1 MRRLLLPLAFA
12 ALAAPATA
20 QDVEPEPEGPGLF
33 ERGADLMMR
42 GLLEQLGPLVN
53 DLESAMVVLGGVVE
67 RLGGYEA
74 PEILPNGDIL
84 IRRRPGEGGE
94 EGAEPPVAP
103 TDPSL
108 QTPQEE
114 GEVEL

>member
-1 MRRLLLPLAFA
+1 MRRFVLTLAFA
-12 ALAAPATA
+12 ALAAPAATA

-42 GLLEQLGPLVN
+42 GLLEQLGPFVN

-84 IRRRPGEGGE
+84 IRRRPGG

-103 TDPSL
+103 SDPSL